1 MLLLQLFSGNLPLL
15 TFASIIIGILLGV
28 TIHEYA
34 HAFVAYKNGDY
45 TAKYEGRLSLNP
57 LAHLDPTGTIMLLLV
72 GFGWGKPVPI
82 NPDNFKNKNSEL
94 KVAFAGII
102 ANILL
107 AFLLAIPIRI
117 ASMNG
122 QLIESSPFLV
132 FLNGVIEI
140 NLVLAAFNLIPIPP
154 LDGSHLVEYFL
165 NEEQKATYQT
175 AGPSVLIG
183 LILLSFLTNFS
194 FFQIVVEPVVRFL
207 SAIIEGT
214 SWLSLLR

>member
-1 MLLLQLFSGNLPLL
+1 MMILQLLSGNLPVI
-15 TFASIIIGILLGV
+15 TFSAIIIGILIGV
-28 TIHEYA
+28 TVHEYA
-34 HAFVAYKNGDY
+34 HALIAHKNGDP

-82 NPDNFKNKNSEL
+82 NSSNFKNKNSEL

-107 AFLLAIPIRI
+107 AFVLAIPIRI
-117 ASMNG
+117 ALMNG
-122 QLIESSPFLV
+122 QLIESSSFLV
-132 FLNGVIEI
+132 FLSGVVEI

-165 NEEQKATYQT
+165 NEEQKHNFQT
-175 AGPSVLIG
+175 TGPSILIG

-207 SAIIEGT
+207 SLIVAGNP
-214 SWLSLLR
+214 LVLF